1 MRKYITLFAAL
12 LLAASLQAQTFQQA
26 FFLDGYRLGYR
37 YNPAFQNQEDF
48 LSVGQYE
55 NQVRN
60 NFGAASFLY
69 PRGDEVVTAFH
80 PSVSDSEFL
89 GSLNDDNYLTGSI
102 NLNLVSYGWR
112 KDEAYHTLEA
122 NARVLYSASFPKE
135 IFTILKVGTG
145 DTRYDL
151 SGFSLG
157 GNAMVELA
165 YGYSRKL
172 SDILSVGARAKLL
185 VGIDALNYRIS
196 RFNLA
201 FTEEYYRA
209 DIEADLD
216 LTSRWSKIRPNDEG
230 YLDLTKLSAKDR
242 WRLPSGAGLAVD
254 LGVVVTPLEGLTL
267 SASLLDLGGVFWYY
281 GNTGRSQGSVTFA
294 GLENLSLNE
303 IQNGNIKDQFNDEL
317 DQLLSSLKLKSVSSR
332 KALEMIPFNV
342 NLGAK
347 YELPFYRPLAIGIT
361 GNYLNMKGMNYKEVR
376 GALAWNPREWL
387 GVTVNAGIG
396 SYGLVWGA
404 ALNAAYKRFRITVGY
419 SDGFGGTIPY
429 TSTPL
434 KPNNKVVTA
443 GLTYDL

>member
-1 MRKYITLFAAL
+1 MRKFITLFVAL

-37 YNPAFQNQEDF
+37 YNPAIQNQDGF

-55 NQVRN
+55 SQVRN

-80 PSVSDSEFL
+80 SSVSADEFL
-89 GSLNDDNYLTGSI
+89 GSLNDDNYFNGSI

-112 KDEAYHTLEA
+112 RDEACHTLEA
-122 NARVLYSASFPKE
+122 NARAFYSASFPKE

-145 DTRYDL
+145 DSRYDL
-151 SGFSLG
+151 GGFSLG
-157 GNAMVELA
+157 GNAMLELA

-172 SDILSVGARAKLL
+172 SDLISVGARAKFL
-185 VGIDALNYRIS
+185 VGIDALHYRVS

-201 FTEEYYRA
+201 LTEEYYKA
-209 DIEADLD
+209 DIEADLE
-216 LTSRWSKIRPNDEG
+216 LTSRWSKIRRNEEG

-267 SASLLDLGGVFWYY
+267 SASLLDLGGMFWYY
-281 GNTGRSQGSVTFA
+281 GNTGMSQGSVTFT
-294 GLENLSLNE
+294 GLENLSLEE

-317 DQLLSSLKLKSVSSR
+317 DELLSSLKLKSVRSK

-347 YELPFYRPLAIGIT
+347 YELPFYRPLAVGVT
-361 GNYLNMKGMNYKEVR
+361 AEYSNRKGMNYMEAR
-376 GALAWNPREWL
+376 GALAWNPWEWL
-387 GVTVNAGIG
+387 GVTVNAGAG
-396 SYGLVWGA
+396 SFGAVWGA
-404 ALNAAYKRFRITVGY
+404 AFNAAYKRFRVTVGY

-434 KPNNKVVTA
+434 KPNNKVITA